1 LLEGLTCGKGEV
13 VIEEFWN
20 DLKAEAA
27 ELLAKRTSGKKAG

>member
-13 VIEEFWN
+13 VIDGVWN

-27 ELLAKRTSGKKAG
+27 ELVAKRTSGKKAG